1 MNIFQVKGKEKKSEI
16 RRRKITREGKIGE
29 GKNEIKM
36 DRYFQN
42 VLIDFTERW
51 GRGEMEKRRKSERR
65 RRIGYEREMG
75 EGRNKKK

>member
-1 MNIFQVKGKEKKSEI
+1 
-16 RRRKITREGKIGE
+16 
-29 GKNEIKM
+29 M

-51 GRGEMEKRRKSERR
+51 GRGEMEKKRKSERR